1 MTCDPVYSKRSYPN
15 LVCKFKN
22 LALFLQIIIPL
33 KHLHQYLPCIMI
45 GQREESF
52 SDSFICNF
60 RATKVTTPCVATARH
75 QSKPSLCPEYLFQYS
90 FLKSGLITQI
100 FSYSFSDH
108 TASFPELQ
116 DPPHP
121 PNLTPYHP
129 SVDSSYQSTLDTVS
143 I

>member
-1 MTCDPVYSKRSYPN
+1 MTCDPVYSKRPYPN

-75 QSKPSLCPEYLFQYS
+75 QSKPSVCPEYLFQYS

-100 FSYSFSDH
+100 FH
-108 TASFPELQ
+108 TVFLIIQ
-116 DPPHP
+116 PPSLNSKILPTHP
-121 PNLTPYHP
+121 ISHPNILPWIRLISP
-129 SVDSSYQSTLDTVS
+129 L
-143 I
+143 